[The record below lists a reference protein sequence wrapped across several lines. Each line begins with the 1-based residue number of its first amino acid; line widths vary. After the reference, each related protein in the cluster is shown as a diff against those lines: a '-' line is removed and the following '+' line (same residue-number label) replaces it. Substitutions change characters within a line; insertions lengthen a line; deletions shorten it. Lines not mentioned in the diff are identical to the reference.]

1 MSCEFVHIVM
11 LGELVQFY
19 SQISMPCVFEDEVLM
34 QGQFNDNVI
43 TNKYFNKIQT
53 QNIEIFTLI

>member
-19 SQISMPCVFEDEVLM
+19 SQIAMLCVFEDERLR
-34 QGQFNDNVI
+34 QGQFNDDII
-43 TNKYFNKIQT
+43 TNKYLNKIQT
-53 QNIEIFTLI
+53 